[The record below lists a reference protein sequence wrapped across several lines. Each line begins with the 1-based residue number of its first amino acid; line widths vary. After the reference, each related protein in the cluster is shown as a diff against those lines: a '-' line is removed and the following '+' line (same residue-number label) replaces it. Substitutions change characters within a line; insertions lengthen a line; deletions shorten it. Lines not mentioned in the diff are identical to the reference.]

1 MAFADDRPNGQP
13 EEQLNVPTDGEESI
27 RDVMEQLSISREEAI
42 AWRRNFVRKY
52 HADRE
57 LVYDFLKAHN
67 PRVRDMEQDEHYR
80 ERFAR
85 VAEEMRVSVP
95 TARAHVIVGDLL
107 AEGGMK
113 ILQKRKQRSDLADY
127 QEMLGVSV
135 PIPKAVL
142 DALGI
147 ENV

>member
-1 MAFADDRPNGQP
+1 M
-13 EEQLNVPTDGEESI
+13 EEESI
-27 RDVMEQLSISREEAI
+27 REIMEDLSVSREEAI

-57 LVYDFLKAHN
+57 SVYDFLKTHN
-67 PRVRDMEQDEHYR
+67 PRVREMEQDEHYQT
-80 ERFAR
+80 RFAQ
-85 VAEEMRVSVP
+85 VAQEMQVPLP
-95 TARAHVIVGDLL
+95 TARAHVVVGDLL

-113 ILQKRKQRSDLADY
+113 ILRKKKRKSDLADY

-135 PIPKAVL
+135 PIPREVL

>member
-1 MAFADDRPNGQP
+1 MPFADDKPRENA
-13 EEQLNVPTDGEESI
+13 EQLNVPTDEEESI
-27 RDVMEQLSISREEAI
+27 RDIMEQLSVSREEAI
-42 AWRRNFVRKY
+42 AWRRDFVRKH

-67 PRVRDMEQDEHYR
+67 PRVREMEHDEDYQK
-80 ERFAR
+80 RFAR
-85 VAEEMRVSVP
+85 VAQEMQVSIP

-113 ILQKRKQRSDLADY
+113 ILKKTKRRSDLADY

-135 PIPKAVL
+135 PIPREVF

>member
-1 MAFADDRPNGQP
+1 M
-13 EEQLNVPTDGEESI
+13 EEESI
-27 RDVMEQLSISREEAI
+27 RGIMEQLSISREEAV

-57 LVYDFLKAHN
+57 LVYDFLKTHN
-67 PRVRDMEQDEHYR
+67 PRVREMEQDEDYQK
-80 ERFAR
+80 RFAR
-85 VAEEMRVSVP
+85 VAQEMQVSVP

-113 ILQKRKQRSDLADY
+113 ILQKKKRRSALADY

-135 PIPKAVL
+135 PIPREVL